1 MLLPSKT
8 NTVSPVPL
16 AASAS
21 ASVSNGVSDVPSPPA
36 GSLLR
41 TYQTWPAIGRL
52 SVPVAFATV
61 PSCTATRRR
70 RGR

>member
-21 ASVSNGVSDVPSPPA
+21 ASVSNGASDVPSPPA

-41 TYQTWPAIGRL
+41 TYHTSPVSGRF
-52 SVPVAFATV
+52 SVPVALATV
-61 PSCTATRRR
+61 PELHGDASHTR
-70 RGR
+70 

>member
-8 NTVSPVPL
+8 NVVSPVPD

-52 SVPVAFATV
+52 NVPVEFATV
-61 PSCTATRRR
+61 RIAR
-70 RGR
+70 

>member
-8 NTVSPVPL
+8 KTVSPVPL

-21 ASVSNGVSDVPSPPA
+21 ARVSNGVSDVPSPPA

-52 SVPVAFATV
+52 SVPVALATV
-61 PSCTATRRR
+61 PELQGEASQTR
-70 RGR
+70 